1 MGAIVKKRVAAQGS
15 EGDRYL
21 DLVQAFPLKHLRSD
35 RELAH
40 AIKVINSLIIRSD
53 LARGEQDYL
62 DVLTDIVEKYET
74 ENCPMDTVSDA
85 EMLRHLIDARGI
97 TQAKL
102 SADVR
107 IPMSTISEVLHGKKK
122 LTRRHIGI
130 LAGYF
135 GVGPDVFL
143 A

>member
-1 MGAIVKKRVAAQGS
+1 MSAVTRKHVATQG
-15 EGDRYL
+15 EDRNHYL
-21 DLVQAFPLKHLRSD
+21 ELVQAFPLKHLRSD
-35 RELAH
+35 RELAD

-53 LARGEQDYL
+53 LARGEQEYL
-62 DVLTDIVEKYET
+62 DVLTDIVERYET
-74 ENCPMDTVSDA
+74 ENCPMDPVSDA
-85 EMLRHLIDARGI
+85 EMLRHLIDARGV

-102 SADVR
+102 SADVE